1 MNTPFEI
8 MVHTMPIDTISLRD
22 SLSCAC
28 SQSSE
33 PLSNWVDWVSLI
45 ASLATLICFAITCFQ
60 IYQVKSV
67 SKQVKEAVKDNNQQ
81 IKNSISLYRVTD
93 ALRLTE
99 MVFDYI
105 RKGHYELAAIKLFEL
120 NNMAIEIAPNHKEL
134 KAYQLSLLSEVDH
147 LNDMAA
153 NEKSMYSP
161 GYTISTIMQFNNAL
175 KDIDIKIKNQI
186 IKIDRT

>member
-1 MNTPFEI
+1 
-8 MVHTMPIDTISLRD
+8 MPIDTISLRD

-45 ASLATLICFAITCFQ
+45 ASLATLICFAFTCFQ

-67 SKQVKEAVKDNNQQ
+67 GKQVREAVKDNNHQ
-81 IKNSISLYRVTD
+81 IKNSISLYKVTD

-105 RKGHYELAAIKLFEL
+105 RKEHYELAAIKLFEL
-120 NNMAIEIAPNHKEL
+120 NNMAIEIAANHKEL

-147 LNDMAA
+147 LNDMAT

-161 GYTISTIMQFNNAL
+161 SYTISTIMQFNNAL

>member
-1 MNTPFEI
+1 
-8 MVHTMPIDTISLRD
+8 MPIDTISLRD
-22 SLSCAC
+22 SFSCAC

-120 NNMAIEIAPNHKEL
+120 NNMAIEIAANHKEL

>member
-1 MNTPFEI
+1 
-8 MVHTMPIDTISLRD
+8 MPIDTISLRD

-120 NNMAIEIAPNHKEL
+120 NNMAIEIVANHKEL

>member
-1 MNTPFEI
+1 
-8 MVHTMPIDTISLRD
+8 MPIDTISLRD

-105 RKGHYELAAIKLFEL
+105 RHGHYELAAIKLFEL
-120 NNMAIEIAPNHKEL
+120 NNMAIEIAANHKEL

-147 LNDMAA
+147 LNDMAT

>member
-1 MNTPFEI
+1 
-8 MVHTMPIDTISLRD
+8 MPIDTISLRD

-105 RKGHYELAAIKLFEL
+105 RKAHYELAAIKLFEL
-120 NNMAIEIAPNHKEL
+120 NNMAIEIAANHKEL

>member
-120 NNMAIEIAPNHKEL
+120 NNMAIEIAANHKEL

>member
-1 MNTPFEI
+1 VNTPFEI

-67 SKQVKEAVKDNNQQ
+67 GKQVWEAVKDNNHQ
-81 IKNSISLYRVTD
+81 IKNSISLYKVTD

-105 RKGHYELAAIKLFEL
+105 RKEHYELAAIKLFEL
-120 NNMAIEIAPNHKEL
+120 NNMAIEIAANHKEL

-147 LNDMAA
+147 LNDMAT

-161 GYTISTIMQFNNAL
+161 SYTISTIMQFNNAL